1 MSKTRSFLT
10 SVAAAVAALTGISK
24 ADAATTNNSTPQI
37 DTNSEKSAVAVFEL
51 PEFLVI
57 TRSLQTGELMA
68 YHSSHRSHSSHSS
81 HRSHYS
87 SR

>member
-1 MSKTRSFLT
+1 MSKSRSFLT
-10 SVAAAVAALTGISK
+10 SVAAAVAALASVSK
-24 ADAATTNNSTPQI
+24 AEAATTNDATTRI
-37 DTNSEKSAVAVFEL
+37 DDAVDKSAVAKFEL

-57 TRSLQTGELMA
+57 TRSMQTGELMA